1 MSLAGKVAVVTGAGR
16 GIGKAISLNLASAGA
31 DIGVNDVNTEAIA
44 RAVADI
50 EAMGRKAVPLAAD
63 VSDPDAVD
71 QMMQRALDAFGK
83 IDILVNNAGIIRDN
97 FLARL
102 EKEDWDAVLDVNL
115 TGTFLCTKSAARHMM
130 KQRYGRIINISSVVG
145 FMGNIGQPNYAA
157 SKAGIAGFTKA
168 VARELAPRGI
178 TVNAVAPGFVDT
190 EMTRAIPEKV
200 RESVGKL
207 IPMGRFG
214 EPEDVAHCVGFLTSD
229 EASYITGQVIHV
241 NGGMLM

>member
-1 MSLAGKVAVVTGAGR
+1 MSLVGKVAVVTGAGQ

-31 DIGVNDVNTEAIA
+31 YIGVNDVNTETIA

-50 EAMGRKAVPLAAD
+50 EAMGRKAVPLVAD

-71 QMMQRALDAFGK
+71 EMMQRALDAFGK
-83 IDILVNNAGIIRDN
+83 IDILVNNAGITRDN
-97 FLARL
+97 LLVRL
-102 EKEDWDAVLDVNL
+102 KKEDWDAVLDVNL

-145 FMGNIGQPNYAA
+145 FMGNAGQPNYAA

-207 IPMGRFG
+207 IPMERFG
-214 EPEDVAHCVGFLTSD
+214 EPEDVAHCVGFLASD

>member
-71 QMMQRALDAFGK
+71 QMMQRVLDAFGK

-130 KQRYGRIINISSVVG
+130 KQRHGRIINISSVVG

-178 TVNAVAPGFVDT
+178 TVNAVAPGFIDT
-190 EMTRAIPEKV
+190 EMTRAMPDRA
-200 RESVGKL
+200 RESIGQL
-207 IPMGRFG
+207 IPMERLGK
-214 EPEDVAHCVGFLTSD
+214 PEDVAHCVGFLASD